1 MASFTTIPLE
11 SGARLGA
18 ACQNIVVLS
27 SQILDA
33 LSWQLDAPTWQRQ
46 GMSSRGE
53 CHDINMLRHQL
64 TLCKAST
71 LDETKTAAQQS
82 ALEYGPCAVSTRQLI
97 DSAREQKQ

>member
-27 SQILDA
+27 SQI
-33 LSWQLDAPTWQRQ
+33 LDAPTWQRQ